1 MSAADPADGEK
12 HYRTWGRNRS
22 PRLKGFDYSQPCAV
36 FVTVCTADRRPLL
49 KGRLADTIQEQL
61 RHVAKQWGFRIWCWC
76 IMPDHWHAVVGSPG
90 EKRTVSDLVGAVKSM
105 ATRTS
110 RRMKFKPPLWQ
121 RGFYDRVLRADEKP
135 EQIAAYTVANP
146 VRKGLI
152 KEGESWP
159 WAYLDPQAI

>member
-61 RHVAKQWGFRIWCWC
+61 RHVAKQWGFRLWCWC
-76 IMPDHWHAVVGSPG
+76 ILPDHWHAIVGSPG

-110 RRMKFKPPLWQ
+110 RRMEIESPLWQ
-121 RGFYDRVLRADEKP
+121 RGFHDRVLRGDEKP
-135 EQIAAYTVANP
+135 GILAAYVVANP

-152 KEGESWP
+152 QEGESWP
-159 WAYLDPQAI
+159 WAYLDPEAL